1 MTGFL
6 TELNSRN
13 IKSIVLNHARRH
25 QPHETNA
32 KRITNNSRNEGSQ
45 ICAPEAVFHSQK
57 SFSQDRASRFQNLRI
72 QVDSR
77 YPKKG
82 GNMHLNKEAAAYSAP
97 WTSRLVPVVLKR
109 QDALRRPVPSS
120 INC

>member
-32 KRITNNSRNEGSQ
+32 KRITNNSRNEGVKYVPAKQLFLRKGPSARIALLDFR
-45 ICAPEAVFHSQK
+45 ICEY
-57 SFSQDRASRFQNLRI
+57 RRI
-72 QVDSR
+72 QDT
-77 YPKKG
+77 PKKAG
-82 GNMHLNKEAAAYSAP
+82 ACL
-97 WTSRLVPVVLKR
+97 
-109 QDALRRPVPSS
+109 
-120 INC
+120 